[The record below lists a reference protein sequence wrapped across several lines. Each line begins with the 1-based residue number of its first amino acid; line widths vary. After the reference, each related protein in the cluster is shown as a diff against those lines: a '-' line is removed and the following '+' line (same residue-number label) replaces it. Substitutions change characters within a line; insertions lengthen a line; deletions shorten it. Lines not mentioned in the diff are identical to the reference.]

1 MIEKLENIILHFE
14 DLEKQMM
21 DPNLINDQNKYKEVT
36 KEHRRLA
43 PVVEKSRDYIL
54 IYNQIVEDE
63 SILEGDDEELKKI
76 VKDEL
81 DDLKHKA
88 SKIEDELKIMLLPRD
103 PNDDKN
109 IIVEIRAGTGGDEA
123 ALFASDLYRLYSRFA
138 ERNNWQYKVM

>member
-21 DPNLINDQNKYKEVT
+21 DPHLINDQNKYKEVT

-63 SILEGDDEELKKI
+63 SILEGDDEEL
-76 VKDEL
+76 
-81 DDLKHKA
+81 
-88 SKIEDELKIMLLPRD
+88 EDWNEGLLH
-103 PNDDKN
+103 
-109 IIVEIRAGTGGDEA
+109 VH
-123 ALFASDLYRLYSRFA
+123 
-138 ERNNWQYKVM
+138 V